1 MVKKL
6 MLIAIMAFLSMPI
19 VARNAI
25 KVVCG
30 DLSVFNN
37 PNITASVLFDYED
50 LRIEGKPYME
60 HLRSRGNDFVRDWP
74 QESTTSENY
83 FIKCWNHDN
92 EDGMQVT
99 SSPNQDYI
107 MVFDVSDMDMGSGAA
122 SMFVGFGAGG
132 ATMSAKMYIFK
143 KGNNI
148 PVLVV
153 NINGQSGRS
162 GMTEI
167 VRRVDLYGELAEDLV
182 ETLQKT
188 KQSKLPASTKE
199 IIIPSLCQQSTSANH
214 SKPVGQKQPVQES
227 QMKKS
232 NPQSVI
238 LIDNRID
245 FLKQIKGENISYK
258 RRNYIG
264 NFNSIASQERISV
277 YLDFSNAKILNR
289 SESDFIK
296 YMETST
302 DDGELDPNF
311 ANNWINKIQPN
322 LLSIFCGEVNKEL
335 RDEDL
340 SLRFTSEM
348 DNNYV
353 LKLEVLELDDDGN
366 NIINFLFV
374 NMQTGKVDAQIK
386 CYSDGGRFGEYVGLL
401 NQGFES
407 AGENFSEVLLDQID

>member
-1 MVKKL
+1 
-6 MLIAIMAFLSMPI
+6 
-19 VARNAI
+19 
-25 KVVCG
+25 
-30 DLSVFNN
+30 
-37 PNITASVLFDYED
+37 
-50 LRIEGKPYME
+50 
-60 HLRSRGNDFVRDWP
+60 
-74 QESTTSENY
+74 
-83 FIKCWNHDN
+83 
-92 EDGMQVT
+92 
-99 SSPNQDYI
+99 

-199 IIIPSLCQQSTSANH
+199 IIIPSLGQQSTGANQ
-214 SKPVGQKQPVQES
+214 SKPVGQKQSVQES
-227 QMKKS
+227 QLKKS
-232 NPQSVI
+232 STQSGI
-238 LIDNRID
+238 SMDNRTD

-277 YLDFSNAKILNR
+277 YLDFSNAQILNR

-296 YMETST
+296 YMETSA
-302 DDGELDPNF
+302 DDGDLDPNF

>member
-1 MVKKL
+1 
-6 MLIAIMAFLSMPI
+6 
-19 VARNAI
+19 
-25 KVVCG
+25 
-30 DLSVFNN
+30 
-37 PNITASVLFDYED
+37 
-50 LRIEGKPYME
+50 ME

-199 IIIPSLCQQSTSANH
+199 IIIP
-214 SKPVGQKQPVQES
+214 
-227 QMKKS
+227 
-232 NPQSVI
+232 
-238 LIDNRID
+238 
-245 FLKQIKGENISYK
+245 
-258 RRNYIG
+258 
-264 NFNSIASQERISV
+264 
-277 YLDFSNAKILNR
+277 
-289 SESDFIK
+289 
-296 YMETST
+296 
-302 DDGELDPNF
+302 
-311 ANNWINKIQPN
+311 
-322 LLSIFCGEVNKEL
+322 
-335 RDEDL
+335 
-340 SLRFTSEM
+340 
-348 DNNYV
+348 
-353 LKLEVLELDDDGN
+353 
-366 NIINFLFV
+366 
-374 NMQTGKVDAQIK
+374 
-386 CYSDGGRFGEYVGLL
+386 
-401 NQGFES
+401 
-407 AGENFSEVLLDQID
+407 